1 MPPTRTRHPERTGSA
16 GPRRLLTVLLTAVLL
31 VAGLPVL
38 SLGHQV
44 AAQEWAPPSTVYL
57 DRTGHTLDRLFLD
70 MWRQHSDLLGNPI
83 TEEMSI
89 RTPLSDDEQTVQF
102 FENAALVYLPDE
114 ASGEQVRL
122 LPLGRTMARDL
133 RADHRDAFAPV
144 RAIDCRG
151 DDCQLT
157 VRTRHTVEGETL
169 EMWRSEDGQ
178 FLGDPISQPFKDH
191 DGTVQYFEN
200 GALVTDDAGSVT
212 AMSLGKEAAKAEGYE
227 TDRIDRPEDIPTY
240 DTALFVAPEI
250 VAEDPET
257 TADTSADTSVDT
269 SVDTGVVADEPVAA
283 YAGPGPQQGGPRE
296 IVVSISASAMWVY
309 DNGELYTSS
318 LVSTGIGD
326 IPETVTPIGYFSIL
340 SKVDIQDMQGVLGG
354 EDYFVPDVPWVM
366 YFDNLGNAL
375 HGTYWHNN
383 FGTPMSHGCVNLP
396 MDIAQTLY
404 AWAEVGTPVTVI
416 P

>member
-16 GPRRLLTVLLTAVLL
+16 GSRRLLTVMLTAVLL
-31 VAGLPVL
+31 AAGLPGL
-38 SLGHQV
+38 SPGRPA
-44 AAQEWAPPSTVYL
+44 AAQEWSPPSTVYL
-57 DRTGHTLDRLFLD
+57 DSTGHTLDRLFLD
-70 MWRQHSDLLGNPI
+70 MWRQHGDLLGDPI

-89 RTPLSDDEQTVQF
+89 KTPLSDDEQTVQF
-102 FENAALVYLPDE
+102 FQNAALVYLPDE

-144 RAIDCRG
+144 RATDCRG

-157 VRTRHTVEGETL
+157 VRTRHTVEGDTL

-200 GALVTDDAGSVT
+200 CALVTDDAGSVT
-212 AMSLGKEAAKAEGYE
+212 AMSLGKEAAKAEGYK
-227 TDRIDRPEDIPTY
+227 TDRIDRPEEIPTY

-250 VAEDPET
+250 VAEDTET
-257 TADTSADTSVDT
+257 AVDTSADTSAE
-269 SVDTGVVADEPVAA
+269 TGVVADEPVAA
-283 YAGPGPQQGGPRE
+283 YAGPGPQQGGAKE
-296 IVVSISASAMWVY
+296 IVVSISASAMWAY

-340 SKVDIQDMQGVLGG
+340 SKYDVQTMSGFLGG
-354 EDYFVPDVPWVM
+354 EAYNVPDVPWVM
-366 YFDNLGNAL
+366 YFDDLGNAL
-375 HGTYWHNN
+375 HGAYWHNN

-396 MDIAQTLY
+396 MDIAPVLY
-404 AWAEVGTPVTVI
+404 AWADIGTPVTVI